1 MTCLWEGGWFSGDYF
16 ELFLSKE
23 REVGNTSLLKSRCSY
38 QRGRMLLTGLWA
50 CFGLA
55 EVDSWKWCLDWTRSR
70 RGRLG
75 NKETGAAF
83 AAGWENTF
91 YPLFSLTNANW
102 GVLQEELV
110 SLGEFGTYRQ
120 DHMLYS
126 IGFGF
131 LKILS
136 QRGSIGCFGFSVV
149 RLQMDLKFMTLRY
162 NPGRLM
168 LQTICSLLT
177 CLVL

>member
-1 MTCLWEGGWFSGDYF
+1 MLRLIAVSDVWIELGPGMEGWDTKRQ
-16 ELFLSKE
+16 ELLLQLNDNVLFL
-23 REVGNTSLLKSRCSY
+23 
-38 QRGRMLLTGLWA
+38 
-50 CFGLA
+50 
-55 EVDSWKWCLDWTRSR
+55 
-70 RGRLG
+70 
-75 NKETGAAF
+75 
-83 AAGWENTF
+83 
-91 YPLFSLTNANW
+91 PLFSLTNGSW

-131 LKILS
+131 LKIFAQGS
-136 QRGSIGCFGFSVV
+136 SIGCFSFSVV
-149 RLQMDLKFMTLRY
+149 KLQMNLKFVTLRY

-177 CLVL
+177 DFPCTLGDPNIGVLFCLPRHCLAFQMNF